1 MKTLALYSVE
11 NIDHLVQPADF
22 DGTTLQ
28 SPALAVVTDFKH
40 NEPNMIDG
48 HTAARD
54 ALHMMQREHSKLK
67 LVVDQQGE
75 LVGLL
80 PVEQLSEQA
89 MMRHIAFG
97 ASRDDIRVTDVMR
110 PRERIK
116 ALAYQQLQHCS
127 ISDVVNTLQSSGEQ
141 HCVVIDREN
150 HQIRGVISAQDIA
163 RRLKIPLHI
172 QQAPTFLH
180 IFDSLSA

>member
-11 NIDHLVQPADF
+11 AIDHLVQPTDF
-22 DGTTLQ
+22 DGMTLN
-28 SPALAVVTDFKH
+28 SPALTVVTDFKH
-40 NEPNMIDG
+40 SQPNVVAAST
-48 HTAARD
+48 TARE
-54 ALHMMQREHSKLK
+54 ALDMMQQEQTKLK
-67 LVVDQQGE
+67 LVVDHDAE

-80 PVEQLSEQA
+80 HLDQLSDQSI
-89 MMRHIAFG
+89 MRRIAFG
-97 ASRDDIRVTDVMR
+97 DSRDDITVADLMR

-127 ISDVVNTLQSSGEQ
+127 IADVVNTLQSSGEQ
-141 HCVVIDREN
+141 HCVVIDRES

-163 RRLKIPLHI
+163 RRLRMQLHI

>member
-11 NIDHLVQPADF
+11 NIDHLVQPTDF
-22 DGTTLQ
+22 SGTTLQ
-28 SPALAVVTDFKH
+28 SPALSIVTDFKH
-40 NEPNMIDG
+40 SAPNMIDANTG
-48 HTAARD
+48 ARE
-54 ALHMMQREHSKLK
+54 ARLMMQQEHSKLK
-67 LVVDQQGE
+67 LVIDQDGE

-80 PVEQLSEQA
+80 PIEQLSEQA

-97 ASRDDIRVTDVMR
+97 ASRDDIRVADLMR

-116 ALAYQQLQHCS
+116 ALAYQQLQQCN

-141 HCVVIDREN
+141 HCVVIDRIN

-163 RRLKIPLHI
+163 RRLKMPLPI

-180 IFDSLSA
+180 IFDSLAG

>member
-22 DGTTLQ
+22 SGTTLQ
-28 SPALAVVTDFKH
+28 SPALTVVTDFKH
-40 NEPNMIDG
+40 HEPNMIDANTG
-48 HTAARD
+48 ARD
-54 ALHMMQREHSKLK
+54 ALQMMQHEHSKLK
-67 LVVDQQGE
+67 LVVDKNGE

-80 PVEQLSEQA
+80 ALEQLSEQA

-97 ASRDDIRVTDVMR
+97 SSRDDICVADVMR

-163 RRLKIPLHI
+163 RRLKIPLQI
-172 QQAPTFLH
+172 QQTPTFLH
-180 IFDSLSA
+180 IFDSLTA

>member
-22 DGTTLQ
+22 SGTTLQ
-28 SPALAVVTDFKH
+28 SPALSVVNDFKH
-40 NEPNMIDG
+40 SEPNMIDAG
-48 HTAARD
+48 TAARE
-54 ALHMMQREHSKLK
+54 ALQMMQREHSKLK
-67 LVVDQQGE
+67 LVVDSGGE

-97 ASRDDIRVTDVMR
+97 TSRDDIRVADLMR

-163 RRLKIPLHI
+163 RRLKMPLAI

-180 IFDSLSA
+180 IFDSLAG

>member
-22 DGTTLQ
+22 TGTTLQ
-28 SPALAVVTDFKH
+28 SPALSVVSDFKH
-40 NEPNMIDG
+40 SEPNMID
-48 HTAARD
+48 AATSAKA
-54 ALHMMQREHSKLK
+54 ALQMMQQEHSKLK
-67 LVVDQQGE
+67 LVIDHAGE
-75 LVGLL
+75 MVGLL
-80 PVEQLSEQA
+80 PIDQLSEQA

-97 ASRDDIRVTDVMR
+97 SSRDDIRVADLMR

-116 ALAYQQLQHCS
+116 ALAYQQLKHCS

-163 RRLKIPLHI
+163 RRLKMSLPI

-180 IFDSLSA
+180 IFDSLAG

>member
-1 MKTLALYSVE
+1 MRTLALYSVE

-28 SPALAVVTDFKH
+28 SPAMSVITDFKH
-40 NEPNMIDG
+40 NEPNTIEES
-48 HTAARD
+48 TRARD

-67 LVVDQQGE
+67 LVTDAQGE

-80 PVEQLSEQA
+80 PLDQLSEQA
-89 MMRHIAFG
+89 MMRHVAFG
-97 ASRDDIRVTDVMR
+97 TSRNDIRVADVMR

-116 ALAYQQLQHCS
+116 ALAWQQLKHCT

-163 RRLKIPLHI
+163 RRLKMPLHI

>member
-11 NIDHLVQPADF
+11 AIDHLVQPTAF
-22 DGTTLQ
+22 DGTSLN
-28 SPALAVVTDFKH
+28 SPAMTLVTDFKH
-40 NEPNMIDG
+40 SQPNIVSAS
-48 HTAARD
+48 TKARD
-54 ALHMMQREHSKLK
+54 AREMMQNEHSKLK
-67 LVVDQQGE
+67 LVVDNNGE

-80 PVEQLSEQA
+80 HLDQLSEQSI
-89 MMRHIAFG
+89 MRRVAFG
-97 ASRDDIRVTDVMR
+97 DSREDITVADLMR

-127 ISDVVNTLQSSGEQ
+127 IGDVVNTLQSSGEQ
-141 HCVVIDREN
+141 HCVIIDREI

-163 RRLKIPLHI
+163 RRLHVQLHI

-180 IFDSLSA
+180 IFDSLSG